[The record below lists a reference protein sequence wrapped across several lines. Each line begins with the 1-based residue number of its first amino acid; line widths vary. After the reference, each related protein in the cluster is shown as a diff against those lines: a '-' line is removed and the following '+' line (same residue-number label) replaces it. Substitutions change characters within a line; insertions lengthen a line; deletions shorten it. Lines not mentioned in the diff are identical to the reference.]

1 MTFPIDTMAG
11 GSVDISGVS
20 YDGKQ
25 ATLQKVEKD
34 VTLTDD
40 PLMIQ
45 TKSKGEAFVQ
55 IHA

>member
-1 MTFPIDTMAG
+1 MAG